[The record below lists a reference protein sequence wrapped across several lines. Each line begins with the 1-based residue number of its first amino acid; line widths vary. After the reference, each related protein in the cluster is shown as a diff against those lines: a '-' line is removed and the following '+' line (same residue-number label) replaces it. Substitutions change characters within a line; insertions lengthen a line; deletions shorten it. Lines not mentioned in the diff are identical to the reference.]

1 MIGCARPL
9 HWSPSSRY
17 EQNDRSLPR
26 VPYNAFLRTRFK
38 DIGLELQFLNLID
51 DFRIGQRRNVAGI
64 LVVRDRGKHPTHDLA
79 GASLRHSGRQRA
91 EPVHGCRV
99 LVSDF
104 AGRGVRKRLPGGDRS
119 GGHGSPFATGGLPP
133 TFRFRHGLSTK
144 PCSTSKRRRR
154 GQN

>member
-1 MIGCARPL
+1 
-9 HWSPSSRY
+9 
-17 EQNDRSLPR
+17 
-26 VPYNAFLRTRFK
+26 
-38 DIGLELQFLNLID
+38 
-51 DFRIGQRRNVAGI
+51 
-64 LVVRDRGKHPTHDLA
+64 
-79 GASLRHSGRQRA
+79 
-91 EPVHGCRV
+91 
-99 LVSDF
+99 VSDF